1 MESDV
6 FERVAD
12 EMAVSFQRQ
21 GRMFTYP
28 QQGQEAIHIAAGE
41 VIRENDWLVPAF
53 REVGVMLAKGVSM
66 KEIFLYYNG
75 TNRGVTSRMPRGYC
89 RSMFPLAHSCLMP

>member
-1 MESDV
+1 MIFEEFNPMEDRMLRIIDNDGNVIRPDLFPDISDDTV
-6 FERVAD
+6 AEAWKAMFFERVAD

-28 QQGQEAIHIAAGE
+28 PNKGQEAIHIAAGE

-53 REVGVMLAKGVSM
+53 REVG
-66 KEIFLYYNG
+66 
-75 TNRGVTSRMPRGYC
+75 
-89 RSMFPLAHSCLMP
+89 